1 MSTAQQASR
10 RSVRCARRYL
20 HTVWHWVT
28 QACPFELRFHQFVDA
43 LDHAGPK
50 QQAGILGVRDLLA
63 PLHRRC
69 LRTLALLI
77 LTLP

>member
-1 MSTAQQASR
+1 M
-10 RSVRCARRYL
+10 
-20 HTVWHWVT
+20 H
-28 QACPFELRFHQFVDA
+28 ACPFELRFHQFGDA